1 MNALNRFFPRHAR
14 RTRRRA
20 AALIVVA
27 LGTSSA
33 LILCGL
39 VVDTGNIC
47 VAKAELQRC
56 SDAAAL
62 AGTAVLLPKS
72 ALNGGQPDP
81 AAVTY
86 ASWTEARTYV
96 RANRCRNVAQMDLQP
111 EDMVFTRYRH
121 NESNPELSEFIL
133 TSTNYNSAKVDARRD
148 SGRNGPIPLYFGG
161 LIGLPAVNAKA
172 EAAAFLEKDFEG
184 FGVQPGS
191 NATCKLLPFSL
202 WEGLWNGRVAAGVDQ
217 FTHNTATSTV
227 SNGPDGVFEV
237 ILFPEKLTECPGN
250 FGTVDIGSPNNSTS
264 DLSRQILYGP
274 NAWDLSFFP
283 NSEIKISQV
292 DPEEPNGRKILL
304 LNGDTG
310 ISAAIKDELYAIR
323 GQPRILPI
331 HWKATGNGNNAQ
343 FRIVKF
349 VGVTILDVKLTG
361 ALKSKYVKI
370 QPCYTM
376 DGTALGGG
384 MDGQTS
390 EYMFKPPRLRRIKD
404 GR

>member
-1 MNALNRFFPRHAR
+1 MNALHRFFPRHAR

-20 AALIVVA
+20 AALVVVA

-72 ALNGGQPDP
+72 ALNGGLPDP
-81 AAVTY
+81 AAVTD

-111 EDMVFTRYRH
+111 EDMVFTRYKH
-121 NESNPELSEFIL
+121 NEVDPELSEFIL
-133 TSTNYNSAKVDARRD
+133 TSTDYNSAKVDARRD
-148 SGRNGPIPLYFGG
+148 PGRNGPIPLYFGG

-191 NATCKLLPFSL
+191 TATCKLLPFSL
-202 WEGLWNGRVAAGVDQ
+202 WEGLWNGRVAAGVDE
-217 FTHNTATSTV
+217 FTHNADTSTV

-237 ILFPEKLTECPGN
+237 SLFPEKLTECPGN
-250 FGTVDIGSPNNSTS
+250 FGTVDIGSSNNSTS

-274 NAWDLSFFP
+274 NASDFSFFP

-292 DPEEPNGRKILL
+292 DLEEPNGRKILL

-404 GR
+404 GK